1 MKISWKNRSSS
12 VHRRGSRSSRYRKFL
27 IELLESRHL
36 LSADS
41 FGDFRW
47 LPSILEA
54 KEGPM
59 SNLDT
64 SLVMVYR
71 EYSDYVRAGK
81 VGDFQPTAKM
91 LQVFDDKIAVDL
103 VSQAETVGDSF
114 LDPHKEDA
122 VTRGSQ
128 QLAQDILELGGQIEG
143 RSGPIVSA
151 MIPIDVLPQISQL
164 LPFVLRQPRWPLP
177 MLDWSHRK
185 VIGHAFEGRSRDKRE
200 QWSRVRWF
208 LADHGWSD

>member
-12 VHRRGSRSSRYRKFL
+12 VYRRGCRSSRYRKFL

-64 SLVMVYR
+64 SLAMVYR
-71 EYSDYVRAGK
+71 EYTDFVRHGQ

-91 LQVFDDKIAVDL
+91 LQVFEDKIAVDL
-103 VSQAETVGDSF
+103 VSQAEPVRDSF
-114 LDPHKEDA
+114 GDPQAKDVVALGTE
-122 VTRGSQ
+122 
-128 QLAQDILELGGQIEG
+128 QLALDILELGGQIEG

-151 MIPIDVLPQISQL
+151 MIPIEVLPQISQL
-164 LPFVLRQPRWPLP
+164 ASLRFATATVAVTNVGLVTSQGDRAMRSKDARGISENDGAGTMVPR
-177 MLDWSHRK
+177 
-185 VIGHAFEGRSRDKRE
+185 RSRLE
-200 QWSRVRWF
+200 
-208 LADHGWSD
+208 